1 MTELGDAEAAARGL
15 VAAVLGILRGHERAV
30 RLRPTEWMGLMESGG
45 MTVMALPDYQRLE
58 AALEAAF
65 PDRFAGP
72 LGTHDLPSQFIWAL
86 VDGVVLTAA
95 SGYYGFDIPP
105 EDVSAAIAEM
115 VELIQRDKDQ
125 VVAARV
131 ITDITVTKPFYAGRV
146 ELRPVG
152 SWGLT
157 EAYRDIDSFMPG
169 AGRVLD
175 EDAKYRTG
183 GSFTYTT
190 LRTHAE
196 VPLTDRIFEAHSAA
210 RRQALAQLENATAA
224 LRLATGSTSQVV
236 VDIDAP
242 AGRVRLMKPQVYRH
256 DIESLEI
263 TQRIGHLGPD
273 DAAALATLGDRLAS
287 WGGDTDNPHSLG
299 VALGRFNRS
308 FVTRPW
314 FDTLVDIAVGLEAAL
329 LGGADHEEIGLRLRS
344 RAAGLLATA
353 GDSAATVYE
362 DVKHL
367 YNLRSK
373 VVHGSSPPTAKLEAE
388 AYKISVAARTHRKG
402 EKWALIMDRS
412 RDLLR
417 RAILARGFLTD
428 AGKWPT
434 RGRKAER
441 FDVDALLV
449 DAVSREALREIW
461 RAGLADIGLRGAA
474 DEAWPASLM
483 VELPDHTH
491 GPIGQP
497 PIEQSEPEV

>member
-1 MTELGDAEAAARGL
+1 MADLDAVEAAARGL

-58 AALEAAF
+58 AALQAAF

-72 LGTHDLPSQFIWAL
+72 LGTHDLPEQFTWAL
-86 VDGVVLTAA
+86 VNGVVLTAA

-115 VELIQRDKDQ
+115 IELIQRHKDQ
-125 VVAARV
+125 VLAARV
-131 ITDITVTKPFYAGRV
+131 ITDITVTKPFYVGPV

-157 EAYRDIDSFMPG
+157 DAYRDMDRFMPG
-169 AGRVLD
+169 AGRLLD
-175 EDAKYRTG
+175 EDAKYRVA

-190 LRTHAE
+190 LRTQAE
-196 VPLTDRIFEAHSAA
+196 VPLTDRTFEANAAA
-210 RRQALAQLENATAA
+210 RREALAQLETATAA

-242 AGRVRLMKPQVYRH
+242 PGRVRLLKPQVYRH
-256 DIESLEI
+256 DLETMEI
-263 TQRIGHLGPD
+263 TQRIGRIGPD
-273 DAAALATLGDRLAS
+273 DSAALAKLGDRLAS
-287 WGGDTDNPHSLG
+287 WGGDADNPHSLG

-314 FDTLVDIAVGLEAAL
+314 FDTLVDIAVGLETAL
-329 LGGADHEEIGLRLRS
+329 LGRADNEEIALRLRS

-353 GDSAATVYE
+353 TDSAATIYE
-362 DVKHL
+362 DVKRL

-373 VVHGSSPPTAKLEAE
+373 VVHGSSPTIAQLETQ
-388 AYKISVAARTHRKG
+388 AYEISVAARTHRKG

-434 RGRKAER
+434 KGNAAER
-441 FDVDALLV
+441 FDVDALLI
-449 DAVSREALREIW
+449 DAAARDELRRLW
-461 RAGLADIGLRGAA
+461 RGGLAEIGLPGAA
-474 DEAWPASLM
+474 DEASPASLM
-483 VELPDHTH
+483 VELPDHTS
-491 GPIGQP
+491 GPIGKP
-497 PIEQSEPEV
+497 AFGETGPEV